1 MTQHIRTNKEQLPIL
16 PIDNVSGIV
25 YITDQLSRPQQGR
38 QVGYAKYLSVLGC
51 TPKPHSHSAVNY
63 LFQKWL
69 IGNIIPYAMV
79 RKEYAKV
86 RKGAQSGQFVYAD
99 SKCSYANVRKQI
111 INNIKLRK
119 CYALKEKQYGK
130 KLNG

>member
-1 MTQHIRTNKEQLPIL
+1 MTQQMRTNYEQLPTL

-25 YITDQLSRPQQGR
+25 YSTDQLSRPQQGR
-38 QVGYAKYLSVLGC
+38 QTSRLFA
-51 TPKPHSHSAVNY
+51 KPHSHSAVFNM
-63 LFQKWL
+63 FQNDVL
-69 IGNIIPYAMV
+69 GTFYSL
-79 RKEYAKV
+79 RSLYAKAV
-86 RKGAQSGQFVYAD
+86 SGTQSGQLTYAD

>member
-1 MTQHIRTNKEQLPIL
+1 MTQQMRTNYEQLPTL
-16 PIDNVSGIV
+16 PIDNVSGVV

-38 QVGYAKYLSVLGC
+38 QVYLSEYSHIA
-51 TPKPHSHSAVNY
+51 KPHSHSAVNY

-69 IGNIIPYAMV
+69 KGNIIPYAMV
-79 RKEYAKV
+79 RKECVKAV
-86 RKGAQSGQFVYAD
+86 SGTQSGQFVYAD

>member
-25 YITDQLSRPQQGR
+25 YSTDQLSRPQQGR
-38 QVGYAKYLSVLGC
+38 QVYLSEYSHIA
-51 TPKPHSHSAVNY
+51 KPHSHSAVNY

-69 IGNIIPYAMV
+69 IGNIIPYAKV
-79 RKEYAKV
+79 RKECVKAV
-86 RKGAQSGQFVYAD
+86 SGTQSGQFVYAD

>member
-1 MTQHIRTNKEQLPIL
+1 MRTYREQLTVL
-16 PIDNVSGIV
+16 GIDNVSGIV
-25 YITDQLSRPQQGR
+25 YSTDQLSRPQQGR
-38 QVGYAKYLSVLGC
+38 QVYLSVLGC

-69 IGNIIPYAMV
+69 KGNIIPYAKV
-79 RKEYAKV
+79 RKECVKAV
-86 RKGAQSGQFVYAD
+86 SGTQSGQFVYAD

-130 KLNG
+130 KLNGRH

>member
-1 MTQHIRTNKEQLPIL
+1 MTMRTYREQHRAFG
-16 PIDNVSGIV
+16 IDNVSGIV
-25 YITDQLSRPQQGR
+25 YSTDQLSRPQQGR

-51 TPKPHSHSAVNY
+51 TPKPHSHSAVFNM
-63 LFQKWL
+63 FQNDVL
-69 IGNIIPYAMV
+69 GTFYSLRNT
-79 RKEYAKV
+79 YAKV

>member
-16 PIDNVSGIV
+16 PIDNVSGVV

-38 QVGYAKYLSVLGC
+38 QVYLSVLGC

-79 RKEYAKV
+79 RKECVKAV
-86 RKGAQSGQFVYAD
+86 SGTQSGQLTYAD

>member
-16 PIDNVSGIV
+16 PIDNVSGVV

-38 QVGYAKYLSVLGC
+38 QVYLSSHSHIA
-51 TPKPHSHSAVNY
+51 KPHSHSAVNY

-69 IGNIIPYAMV
+69 IGNIIPYAKV
-79 RKEYAKV
+79 RKECVKAV
-86 RKGAQSGQFVYAD
+86 SGTQSGQFVYAD

>member
-16 PIDNVSGIV
+16 PIDNVSGVV

-38 QVGYAKYLSVLGC
+38 QVYLSVLGC

-69 IGNIIPYAMV
+69 KGMV
-79 RKEYAKV
+79 LPLRNTYAKV
-86 RKGAQSGQFVYAD
+86 RKGAQSGQLTYAD